1 MSGDPILVVDD
12 DPDLRDLVRELL
24 ERAGHSVRTAAH
36 GREALKLLFDVRP
49 RLIVLDVTMPDMDG
63 WATLERVRDVTDV
76 PVLML
81 TARDAELEK
90 VRGLKAGADDYVT
103 KPFGRQELLARVE
116 ALLRRSAGASAPER
130 EAYDDGLVSLD
141 MANARA
147 LVRGTEV
154 TLTPLEMRLLNTF
167 VRHPDQVLSRDQ
179 LLELVWGAEPGVGG
193 DQVKLYVGYL
203 RRKMS
208 PALGDTPDPIQT
220 VRGFGY
226 RYSTAA

>member
-1 MSGDPILVVDD
+1 MSAAPILVVDD

-24 ERAGHSVRTAAH
+24 ERAGHSVRTAAN

-49 RLIVLDVTMPDMDG
+49 QLIVLDVTMPDIDG

-116 ALLRRSAGASAPER
+116 ALLRRSRGASVPER
-130 EAYDDGLVSLD
+130 EAYDDGLDRRSTWPTR
-141 MANARA
+141 AR
-147 LVRGTEV
+147 
-154 TLTPLEMRLLNTF
+154 
-167 VRHPDQVLSRDQ
+167 
-179 LLELVWGAEPGVGG
+179 
-193 DQVKLYVGYL
+193 
-203 RRKMS
+203 
-208 PALGDTPDPIQT
+208 
-220 VRGFGY
+220 
-226 RYSTAA
+226 